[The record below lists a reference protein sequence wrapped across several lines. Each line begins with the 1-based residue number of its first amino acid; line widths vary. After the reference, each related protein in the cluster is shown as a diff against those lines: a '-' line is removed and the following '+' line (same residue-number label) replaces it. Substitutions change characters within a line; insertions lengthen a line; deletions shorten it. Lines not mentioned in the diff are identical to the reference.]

1 MATCKDCV
9 HVEVCCSYLST
20 AYNKCK
26 LATPDF
32 KLLKNI
38 ECDECQH
45 FKARSRFV
53 ELSHAELVE
62 DEDMY
67 GDPIYRCSNCNEHF
81 VLEEGNP
88 TDNCYSYCPNCGAKM
103 DEQALKERENND

>member
-1 MATCKDCV
+1 MASCKDCV
-9 HVEVCCSYLST
+9 HVEVCCEKNLHVAVGMNIIPRFKY
-20 AYNKCK
+20 KRIEQECK
-26 LATPDF
+26 NF
-32 KLLKNI
+32 K
-38 ECDECQH
+38 DS
-45 FKARSRFV
+45 SRFV
-53 ELSHAELVE
+53 ELPHAEWVE

-103 DEQALKERENND
+103 DEQALKERES

>member
-9 HVEVCCSYLST
+9 HFEVCREYAAGLEQLLTCDS
-20 AYNKCK
+20 CD
-26 LATPDF
+26 DF
-32 KLLKNI
+32 K
-38 ECDECQH
+38 D
-45 FKARSRFV
+45 RSRFV
-53 ELSHAELVE
+53 ELSHAEWVE

-81 VLEEGNP
+81 VLEEGTP

-103 DEQALKERENND
+103 DEQALKERES